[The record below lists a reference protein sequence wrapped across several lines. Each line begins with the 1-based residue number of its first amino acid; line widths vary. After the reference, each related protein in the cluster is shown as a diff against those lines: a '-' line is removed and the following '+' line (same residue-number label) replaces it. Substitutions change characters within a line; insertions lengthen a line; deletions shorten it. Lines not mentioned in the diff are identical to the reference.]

1 MKGIRQRRSLGLTNE
16 GPSLTWIRVEG
27 AVIRAPSSHPEGYGE
42 GWPVGPWAWVEA
54 CAHVERGLYI
64 LVVEWEG
71 GEWASLLQI
80 CIPADFYFKP
90 CLFLLKTWLLCQE
103 SYSN

>member
-1 MKGIRQRRSLGLTNE
+1 MKGIRQRRSLGLMNE
-16 GPSLTWIRVEG
+16 GSSLTWIKVEG
-27 AVIRAPSSHPEGYGE
+27 AVIRAPSSHPEGNGE

-54 CAHVERGLYI
+54 CARVERGLYI

-90 CLFLLKTWLLCQE
+90 CLFLLKTRLLCQE